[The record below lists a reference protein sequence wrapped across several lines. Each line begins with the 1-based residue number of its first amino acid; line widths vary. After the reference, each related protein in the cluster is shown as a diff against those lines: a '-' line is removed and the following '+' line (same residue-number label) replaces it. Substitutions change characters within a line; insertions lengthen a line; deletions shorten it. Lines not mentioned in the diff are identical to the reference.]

1 MDYLIIAQDLAVSCC
16 EPTAWLPEEVDVWV
30 VVVLSPSGVA
40 PGERAEE
47 GIGEQTG
54 HLLLRHGDGVAG
66 ASLEEWYRLGEEQGR
81 SRGRSKS
88 FVSLPKETFEYVA
101 QMD

>member
-1 MDYLIIAQDLAVSCC
+1 MCTPAAL
-16 EPTAWLPEEVDVWV
+16 LPEEVDVWV
-30 VVVLSPSGVA
+30 VVVLIPPGVA

-66 ASLEEWYRLGEEQGR
+66 ASLEEGYRLGEEQGR
-81 SRGRSKS
+81 AEEGQNNLFFCLKRHLSMLSKLTDLLLLCAS
-88 FVSLPKETFEYVA
+88 
-101 QMD
+101 